1 MITINCNFFQV
12 RHTSLSSLYIYGICT
27 TVYICVFIKEAC
39 WCREFF
45 CVEPP
50 PDIAPTVNVS
60 VLPGDS
66 AVLTCIVYSTVPY
79 NVTWYG
85 PGGVIGQNQ
94 QFTNFNNGSLFI
106 RWALF
111 SSNILCILFPDFWL
125 VWDQSL
131 VVLYKIHRD
140 INATE
145 FYKSSVKC
153 QSLYFLT

>member
-1 MITINCNFFQV
+1 MITINLFFSRKTYFSVQFV
-12 RHTSLSSLYIYGICT
+12 TSTEYVLQYIY
-27 TVYICVFIKEAC
+27 VYLLRKHVDVENFS
-39 WCREFF
+39 

-94 QFTNFNNGSLFI
+94 QFTNFNNGSLLI
-106 RWALF
+106 R
-111 SSNILCILFPDFWL
+111 
-125 VWDQSL
+125 
-131 VVLYKIHRD
+131 
-140 INATE
+140 
-145 FYKSSVKC
+145 
-153 QSLYFLT
+153 